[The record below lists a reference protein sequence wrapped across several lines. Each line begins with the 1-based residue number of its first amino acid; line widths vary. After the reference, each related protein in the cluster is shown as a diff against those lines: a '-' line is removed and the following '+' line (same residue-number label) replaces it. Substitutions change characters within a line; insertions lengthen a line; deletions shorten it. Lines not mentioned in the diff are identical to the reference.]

1 MSETISMTNNQFR
14 RLLARFAAELEAKGG
29 KMSDADIEQV
39 AAKLVD
45 DLASRCEVTGSSR
58 VLNSNVA
65 VKLG

>member
-1 MSETISMTNNQFR
+1 MSETISLTNNQFR

-39 AAKLVD
+39 ATRLVD
-45 DLASRCEVTGSSR
+45 DLTNKCEVTGSSR

-65 VKLG
+65 IKLG